1 MEIAIAFEWI
11 YLFLVDPKRLIYF
24 SNKCYRFDIYENL
37 FTGNL
42 IFVSNYFYFSWENNI
57 FKEEIIR

>member
-42 IFVSNYFYFSWENNI
+42 IFVSNYFYFSHMRE
-57 FKEEIIR
+57 